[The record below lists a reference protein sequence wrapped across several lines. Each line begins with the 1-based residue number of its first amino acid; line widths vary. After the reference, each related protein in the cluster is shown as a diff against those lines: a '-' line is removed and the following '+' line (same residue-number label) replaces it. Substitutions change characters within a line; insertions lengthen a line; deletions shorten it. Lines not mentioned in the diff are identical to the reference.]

1 MKLWNDST
9 PLWCFFSSQ
18 MEPNSSENHFNRI
31 ILHIKDPK
39 ILWNASYCFSFYN
52 LSFTKIPFEFEY
64 SIKYLLAT
72 TWVMYNFLDNFH
84 WKITLEKKKIF
95 ERVLFGMIL
104 IMSRQILYRMLKFVW
119 KCFVGFFIDT
129 MPAWITSI
137 SSIHTLQFTYLLF
150 IFVYQQYEIWLK
162 HSGRL
167 SKWYR
172 RKAVDIKN

>member
-1 MKLWNDST
+1 M
-9 PLWCFFSSQ
+9 
-18 MEPNSSENHFNRI
+18 
-31 ILHIKDPK
+31 LHIVLRF
-39 ILWNASYCFSFYN
+39 IIFFLI
-52 LSFTKIPFEFEY
+52 KIPFKFEY
-64 SIKYLLAT
+64 SIEIFDDDLSDVWFSLENC
-72 TWVMYNFLDNFH
+72 TW
-84 WKITLEKKKIF
+84 KKNIF

-104 IMSRQILYRMLKFVW
+104 IMSRQILYWMVKFVW
-119 KCFVGFFIDT
+119 KCFVSCFIDA

-150 IFVYQQYEIWLK
+150 ILVYQQYEIWLK

>member
-1 MKLWNDST
+1 M
-9 PLWCFFSSQ
+9 
-18 MEPNSSENHFNRI
+18 
-31 ILHIKDPK
+31 LHIVFRFIIFLSPK
-39 ILWNASYCFSFYN
+39 FRSN
-52 LSFTKIPFEFEY
+52 LNIQSNI
-64 SIKYLLAT
+64 S
-72 TWVMYNFLDNFH
+72 WRR
-84 WKITLEKKKIF
+84 LEWCIIFIGKLRLKKKLF

-104 IMSRQILYRMLKFVW
+104 IMSRQILYWMVKFVW
-119 KCFVGFFIDT
+119 KCFVGCFIDT

-162 HSGRL
+162 HSSRL